1 VWHHRH
7 LFVGLGEPTVRKRIS
22 IGRIATA
29 LALVLAASTLALSA
43 KLVPNRL
50 GEWQQADRQQRVTS
64 AVATLGMALI
74 ELSLERSLVQ
84 VTLQLPN
91 PLSAEHR
98 ALIERQRRIAA
109 AGFAEAI
116 GILRGLG
123 TPEALALA
131 ADTEARLAGLDA
143 LRAPADADLR
153 RPRDQRDPAMLQRWA
168 TGVPALIAAIEN
180 RRLTARGV
188 NESVPS
194 GVAIRDQV
202 QHLAWAVREYGGRD
216 RTYMAAALALN
227 AQLSPEAL
235 ERMAAFNGP
244 VLRRLDALEAL
255 AGHPALGPDLAA
267 GLRRLRDDYQGGYTR
282 LRGSLIE
289 ASATGQ
295 PYPVTF
301 DAFFAES
308 SRVLDLATSLSIAA
322 GDANRAYWTDT
333 GTRVARE
340 TALVLLLTLVVIAAA
355 SGLVWF
361 VRRRVTGPAAGVAQL
376 VERIADGDLEAQV
389 DLGLPPEEIA
399 RVAGAVETLR
409 TRLAQARAEEARAL
423 ADRDA
428 KFRRQLATERFTADF
443 SAVIGGVLGD
453 LGGSA
458 ARMRENAG
466 TMAGLASSTRQEAA
480 AVQEASEVGAAGLRE
495 ARAAAAS
502 LRESATAVTQGVRQA
517 GSQVAA
523 AVEQAAD
530 SERLVGGLAGAAAE
544 IGAVMETIRSIAAQ
558 TNLLALNATIEAARA
573 GEAGKGFAVV
583 AGEVKALAAQT
594 AKATEEVASRIA
606 AVQAST
612 AEATGSIA
620 RIADAVGEVRAAAA
634 GIAEGIEVQS
644 SAIGAI
650 SSRLDVASRGNDEV
664 LSRMRALAE
673 AAKAG
678 GTAAQEVLAVS
689 EDVGG
694 RAEALRGEVDGFLAS
709 LERAGDRQ
717 KYDRHPVDLPCKLTW
732 TTGACETRLHDLS
745 RGGGSLAKA
754 LELAPGTEVRIA
766 IGNGPALP
774 ARIARTSADMTG
786 LLFIA
791 SNAVEVELA
800 RLLAP
805 YEKPEAAAA

>member
-1 VWHHRH
+1 LEQLLMW
-7 LFVGLGEPTVRKRIS
+7 KRIS
-22 IGRIATA
+22 IGRMATA

-43 KLVPNRL
+43 KLVPARL

-64 AVATLGMALI
+64 AVATLGIALI

-84 VTLQLPN
+84 VTLQLPD

-116 GILRGLG
+116 TTLRGLG
-123 TPEALALA
+123 TPEALGLA
-131 ADTEARLAGLDA
+131 ADTEARLAGLEA

-153 RPRDQRDPAMLQRWA
+153 RPRDQRDPAILQRWA

-188 NESVPS
+188 KESVPS
-194 GVAIRDQV
+194 GVAIRDQI

-227 AQLSPEAL
+227 EKLSVQAL
-235 ERMAAFNGP
+235 ERMAAFNEP
-244 VLRRLDALEAL
+244 VMRRLDALEAM

-267 GLRRLRDDYQGGYTR
+267 GLRRLLDEYRGGYTR
-282 LRGSLIE
+282 LRRSLIE
-289 ASATGQ
+289 ASAAGQ
-295 PYPVTF
+295 PYPMSF
-301 DAFFAES
+301 DAFFTES
-308 SRVLDLATSLSIAA
+308 SRVLDLSANLSIAA
-322 GDANRAYWTDT
+322 GDANKAFWTDI
-333 GTRVARE
+333 GAQVARE
-340 TALVLLLTLVVIAAA
+340 TALALLLTLIAIVAA
-355 SGLVWF
+355 SGLIWF
-361 VRRRVTGPAAGVAQL
+361 VHRRVTRPAAGIAEL
-376 VERIADGDLEAQV
+376 VERIADGELQARV
-389 DLGLPPEEIA
+389 DLGQPPQEIA

-409 TRLAQARAEEARAL
+409 ARLAQARAEEARAL

-428 KFRRQLATERFTADF
+428 KLRRQQATERFTADF
-443 SAVIGGVLGD
+443 SAVIGGVLGG

-480 AVQEASEVGAAGLRE
+480 AVQDASEVGAAGLRE

-502 LRESATAVTQGVRQA
+502 LRESAMTVTQGVRQA

-612 AEATGSIA
+612 AEAAGSIA
-620 RIADAVGEVRAAAA
+620 RIADAVGEVRVAAA
-634 GIAEGIEVQS
+634 GIAEGVEVQS
-644 SAIGAI
+644 GAIGAI
-650 SSRLDVASRGNDEV
+650 ASRLDEASRGNDEV
-664 LSRMRALAE
+664 LSRMRALAD

-678 GTAAQEVLAVS
+678 GSAAQEVLAVS

-709 LERAGDRQ
+709 LERAGDRR
-717 KYDRHPVDLPCKLTW
+717 KYDRHPLDLPCRLTW
-732 TTGACETRLHDLS
+732 TSGACETRLHDLS
-745 RGGGSLAKA
+745 RGGGSIAKA

-766 IGNGPALP
+766 IGGGPALP
-774 ARIARTSADMTG
+774 ARIARAAGDSTG

-791 SNAVEVELA
+791 SGSTEAEVA

-805 YEKPEAAAA
+805 YERSEAAAA

>member
-1 VWHHRH
+1 MW
-7 LFVGLGEPTVRKRIS
+7 KRIS
-22 IGRIATA
+22 IGRMATA
-29 LALVLAASTLALSA
+29 LALVLAASTLGLSA
-43 KLVPNRL
+43 KLVPDRL
-50 GEWQQADRQQRVTS
+50 SVWHEADRQQRVTS
-64 AVATLGMALI
+64 AVATLGIALI

-84 VTLQLPN
+84 VTLQLPD

-98 ALIERQRRIAA
+98 AMIDRQRRVAA
-109 AGFAEAI
+109 SGFAEAI
-116 GILRGLG
+116 AILRGLG
-123 TPEALALA
+123 TPEEIALA

-153 RPRDQRDPAMLQRWA
+153 RPRDQRDPAVLLRWA
-168 TGVPALIAAIEN
+168 SGVPALISAIEN

-188 NESVPS
+188 KEAVPG
-194 GVAIRDQV
+194 GVAIRDQI

-216 RTYMAAALALN
+216 RTYMAVALALN
-227 AQLSPEAL
+227 EQLSPQAL
-235 ERMAAFNGP
+235 ERMAAFNEP
-244 VLRRLDALEAL
+244 VMRRLDALEAM

-267 GLRRLRDDYQGGYTR
+267 RLRRLLDEYRGGYAR
-282 LRGSLIE
+282 LRRSLID
-289 ASATGQ
+289 ASAAGQ
-295 PYPVTF
+295 PYPMTL

-308 SRVLDLATSLSIAA
+308 SRVLDLSANLSIAA
-322 GDANRAYWTDT
+322 GDANKAYWTDI
-333 GTRVARE
+333 GARVARE
-340 TALVLLLTLVVIAAA
+340 TVAVLLLTLVAVAAA

-361 VRRRVTGPAAGVAQL
+361 VRRRVTRPAAGVAQL

-409 TRLAQARAEEARAL
+409 ARLAQARAEEARAL
-423 ADRDA
+423 ADREA
-428 KFRRQLATERFTADF
+428 KLRRQLATERFTADF
-443 SAVIGGVLGD
+443 SAVIGGVLAG

-480 AVQEASEVGAAGLRE
+480 AVQDASEVGAAGLRE

-502 LRESATAVTQGVRQA
+502 LRDSAVAVTQGVRQA

-530 SERLVGGLAGAAAE
+530 SERLVGGLAAAAAE
-544 IGAVMETIRSIAAQ
+544 IGAVMQTIRSIAAQ

-594 AKATEEVASRIA
+594 AKATEEVANRIA

-612 AEATGSIA
+612 EEAAGSIA

-634 GIAEGIEVQS
+634 GIAEGIELQS
-644 SAIGAI
+644 GAIGAI
-650 SSRLDVASRGNDEV
+650 ASRLDEAARGNDEV
-664 LSRMRALAE
+664 LSRMRALAV
-673 AAKAG
+673 AATAG

-694 RAEALRGEVDGFLAS
+694 RADALRGEVDGFLAS
-709 LERAGDRQ
+709 LVRAGDRRTH
-717 KYDRHPVDLPCKLTW
+717 DRHMVDLPCRLTW
-732 TTGACETRLHDLS
+732 ATGACETRLRELS
-745 RGGGSLAKA
+745 RGGASLAKA
-754 LELAPGTEVRIA
+754 LELAPGTEIRIVV
-766 IGNGPALP
+766 GGGPALP

-786 LLFIA
+786 VLFIA
-791 SNAVEVELA
+791 SGTTEAELA

-805 YEKPEAAAA
+805 YATSVAAAA

>member
-1 VWHHRH
+1 M
-7 LFVGLGEPTVRKRIS
+7 RKRIS

-29 LALVLAASTLALSA
+29 LALVLAASTLALAA

-50 GEWQQADRQQRVTS
+50 GEWRQAERQQSVTS

-84 VTLQLPN
+84 VILQLPD

-98 ALIERQRRIAA
+98 AMIERQRRVAA

-116 GILRGLG
+116 GILRRLG
-123 TPEALALA
+123 TQEAMALA
-131 ADTEARLAGLDA
+131 ADTQARLAGLDA

-153 RPRDQRDPAMLQRWA
+153 RPRDQRDPAVLQHWA
-168 TGVPALIAAIEN
+168 TGVPALISAIEN

-188 NESVPS
+188 NEAVPS

-227 AQLSPEAL
+227 SPLSPQAL
-235 ERMAAFNGP
+235 ERMAEFNGP
-244 VLRRLDALEAL
+244 VLRRLDALEAV
-255 AGHPALGPDLAA
+255 AGHPALGPDLATS
-267 GLRRLRDDYQGGYTR
+267 LRRLLDEYRGGYTR
-282 LRGSLIE
+282 LRRSLID
-289 ASATGQ
+289 ASAAGQ
-295 PYPVTF
+295 PYPLTF

-308 SRVLDLATSLSIAA
+308 SRLLDLATSLSIAA
-322 GDANRAYWTDT
+322 GDANRAYWTDI

-340 TALVLLLTLVVIAAA
+340 TALVLLLTLVAMAAA
-355 SGLVWF
+355 AALIWF
-361 VRRRVTGPAAGVAQL
+361 VRRRVTRPAEGIAQL

-428 KFRRQLATERFTADF
+428 KLRRQLATERFTADF
-443 SAVIGGVLGD
+443 SAVIGGVLGG

-480 AVQEASEVGAAGLRE
+480 AVQDASEVGAAGLRE

-502 LRESATAVTQGVRQA
+502 LRDSAVAVTQGVRQA

-544 IGAVMETIRSIAAQ
+544 IGAVMKTIRSIAAQ

-594 AKATEEVASRIA
+594 AKATEEVANRIA

-612 AEATGSIA
+612 AEAASSIA
-620 RIADAVGEVRAAAA
+620 RIADAVGEVRVAAA
-634 GIAEGIEVQS
+634 GIAEGVEVQS
-644 SAIGAI
+644 GAIGAI
-650 SSRLDVASRGNDEV
+650 ASRLEEAARGNEEV
-664 LSRMRALAE
+664 LSRMSALAD

-678 GTAAQEVLAVS
+678 GTVAQDVLAVS

-732 TTGACETRLHDLS
+732 TTGACETRLNDLS
-745 RGGGSLAKA
+745 RTGASIAKA
-754 LELAPGTEVRIA
+754 LDLAPGTEIRIA
-766 IGNGPALP
+766 MGGGPTLQ
-774 ARIARTSADMTG
+774 ARIARSAGGSTG

-791 SNAVEVELA
+791 SGTTEAELA
-800 RLLAP
+800 RLLAR
-805 YEKPEAAAA
+805 YETPEAAAA